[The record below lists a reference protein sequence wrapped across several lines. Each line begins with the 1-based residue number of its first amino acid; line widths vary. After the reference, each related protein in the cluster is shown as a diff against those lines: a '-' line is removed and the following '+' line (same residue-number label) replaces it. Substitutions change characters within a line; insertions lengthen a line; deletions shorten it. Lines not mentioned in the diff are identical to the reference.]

1 MKITVVIDVIHVLE
15 YLWTAAWCFF
25 AEGDPSAE
33 AWVRDRAL
41 AILDC
46 GAREDVAAGIRRRA
60 SSERLRAASRK
71 GADECARYKAAYLDY
86 PTAMMDGWP
95 IATAT
100 IERACRHIVKD
111 RMDLTCA
118 PWSLEGAEAVL
129 KLRVVRSNGD
139 FDDYWRFH
147 LSQEYERVHRSRYA
161 NNVVPWLHDLL
172 EGSRIQL
179 LVLQARLSLRKFAP
193 VRRRRR

>member
-1 MKITVVIDVIHVLE
+1 M
-15 YLWTAAWCFF
+15 
-25 AEGDPSAE
+25 SAPGN
-33 AWVRDRAL
+33 L
-41 AILDC
+41 TN
-46 GAREDVAAGIRRRA
+46 
-60 SSERLRAASRK
+60 
-71 GADECARYKAAYLDY
+71 KAAYLDY
-86 PTAMMDGWP
+86 PTALMDGWP
-95 IATAT
+95 IATGT
-100 IERACRHIVKD
+100 IEGACRHIVKD

-139 FDDYWRFH
+139 LDDYWRFH